1 MAAGIIK
8 RTRISPTKGQ
18 KDYRH
23 VSLSSAERIRLMA
36 VGAGGGALA
45 MALFFKNPVMVVI
58 GGCAGAFLMPRYGA
72 KQKQKKLRKQLSLE
86 FRDALY
92 GLVVS
97 LRAGRSLEGAF
108 QASLEDMDPASLPLL
123 YDEWKTIC
131 GKIRIGIPAETA
143 MMDLARRSGIEEIRS
158 FARSVEISKRAEGN
172 ITRILTNTIRILN
185 DRIETKDQ
193 IRLMLSKK
201 RMEQRIMT
209 LAPAGI
215 IGMLAVMAPDYLKPL
230 YQTARGRLVMV
241 ICLLLTMFS
250 IFLTGRLMRF
260 EE

>member
-1 MAAGIIK
+1 MAAGIVK
-8 RTRISPTKGQ
+8 RIGSPQSQGQ

-23 VSLSSAERIRLMA
+23 AVLSSAEKVRFAAL
-36 VGAGGGALA
+36 GAGAGVLV
-45 MALFFKNPVMVVI
+45 MTLFFKNPIMMLI
-58 GGCAGAFLMPRYGA
+58 GGCTGALLMPICGT
-72 KQKQKKLRKQLSLE
+72 KQKEKKVRKELSLE

-108 QASLEDMDPASLPLL
+108 EASLEDMSPASLPLL
-123 YDEWKTIC
+123 YEEWKTIC
-131 GKIRIGIPAETA
+131 GRIRIGVPAETA
-143 MMDLARRSGIEEIRS
+143 LTDLARRSGIEEIRS
-158 FARSVEISKRAEGN
+158 FARSVEISKKAEGN
-172 ITRILTNTIRILN
+172 ITRILTNTIQILN
-185 DRIETKDQ
+185 DRIETRNQ

-215 IGMLAVMAPDYLKPL
+215 IGMLTVTAPDYLKPL

-241 ICLLLTMFS
+241 ICLLLTFFS

-260 EE
+260 DE